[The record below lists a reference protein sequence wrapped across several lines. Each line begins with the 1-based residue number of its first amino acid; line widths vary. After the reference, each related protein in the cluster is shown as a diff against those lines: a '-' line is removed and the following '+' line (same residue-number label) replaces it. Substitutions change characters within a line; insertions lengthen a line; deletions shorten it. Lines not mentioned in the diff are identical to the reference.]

1 MMGSGKSNLYEG
13 TVGSKP
19 RLFIPNNNDSLSN
32 NLSAGNEH
40 STGRVSET
48 GGSYA
53 AGNTSTGFL
62 PGDIVILTR
71 EFQHMP
77 IGTIGKILS
86 REDKTHYVI
95 EFYEHSGATIGLF
108 VPPKRYFKLLTS

>member
-1 MMGSGKSNLYEG
+1 MGSGKSNLYEG

-19 RLFIPNNNDSLSN
+19 RLFLPNNNDSLSN
-32 NLSAGNEH
+32 NLSTSSEH
-40 STGRVSET
+40 SIGRGSGT

-53 AGNTSTGFL
+53 AGNASTGFM
-62 PGDIVILTR
+62 PGDIVILIR

-86 REDKTHYVI
+86 HEDKTRYVI
-95 EFYEHSGATIGLF
+95 EFYERSGATIGTF
-108 VPPKRYFKLLTS
+108 VTPKRYFRLLTS